1 MNVGDLV
8 RMKRDDSDHMGRVTG
23 VVLKFDVHHPDSSS
37 QMIRIAEILW
47 NTGKSWIDRS
57 RIEVIPQ

>member
-1 MNVGDLV
+1 VKVGDLV
-8 RMKRDDSDHMGRVTG
+8 RMKPTDSDHRGRVAG

-37 QMIRIAEILW
+37 QVIQIAEILW

-57 RIEVIPQ
+57 RIEAIPQ